1 MEAPTANTSFTL
13 NVPNNTPERP
23 SSSNSVSRNNK
34 GTNSNEQNSNDFMSV
49 WKQIVSKLT
58 PPKNKSA

>member
-1 MEAPTANTSFTL
+1 MEAPTANNSFTL

-23 SSSNSVSRNNK
+23 SSNPGKSRNK
-34 GTNSNEQNSNDFMSV
+34 GSSSNEQSSNDFMSV

-58 PPKNKSA
+58 PPKNK